1 MMCQIKNNL
10 TVLSYVM
17 GGSDMIA
24 EKYSKMRQIIIKN
37 MHYILIVVDELC
49 RWCHVSARDGQAIL
63 LELELGGGSLGHAGN
78 PVSRI
83 YQDS

>member
-1 MMCQIKNNL
+1 
-10 TVLSYVM
+10 
-17 GGSDMIA
+17 MIA
-24 EKYSKMRQIIIKN
+24 EKCPKMCQIITKN

-49 RWCHVSARDGQAIL
+49 RWCHVSAGDGQAIP
-63 LELELGGGSLGHAGN
+63 LELELADKVQGHAGN